1 MRIIYEDGD
10 YREEREKLEKAQ
22 AEKEFTDISSM
33 SDEYKKNLEEENDPD
48 KPRRPAPTLR
58 PETQQPQTAAP
69 AQQPPAPQSAPA
81 QGYAG
86 QPVYYTYPQG
96 YPVQFV
102 QYPQGYAYP
111 NPYGAPPAQNQG
123 FQYPQGYPVQNA
135 VPQNTAPQPA
145 NDAGTRVIYQS
156 PDFDNNESTKKTAP
170 QMKPQP
176 IFTGTTQDAAVHVR
190 PVASV
195 PSGSFEV
202 DDMEM
207 SMFELNAMSHKYQ
220 SKSKAYTKPAQK
232 SSSFEVEDCEEEIS
246 FPEEKSAPVKESKPE
261 NTAKTTKSAKGKSKS
276 RKKKRSEMIRRT
288 VLTIS
293 LIAIVVSIG
302 CLVNEFRLSQMNSDL
317 NEETNDLIINVDDI
331 YSDYQDAVILD
342 GDENEGTAHELTEE
356 EKQAAIAKKW
366 EEIKEKYPNVE
377 FPEGLQLEYANL
389 YGENQDFV
397 GFLKADGIE
406 MSLPIVQTTNDDY
419 YLKKDFHRRNTKYG
433 TPFVTHLNTISEEKY
448 GLDTNTVI
456 FGHHMNDGSVFGIL
470 DEYKTIEGF
479 KAAPVITF
487 DTLYN
492 DYQWK
497 VIAAFVTNAEPSD
510 DNGYVFKYYFTD
522 LSTEERFSAYLNALS
537 ERSLYNTGVDV
548 LPTDKILTLS
558 TCSHEFENA
567 RFVVVA
573 RMVRNGEV
581 PEVDVSRAT
590 VNSNPR
596 YPQAYYDKKKQDN
609 PYKDAY
615 RWEVG

>member
-33 SDEYKKNLEEENDPD
+33 SDEYKKSLEEENDPD

-69 AQQPPAPQSAPA
+69 AQQPSAPQSAPA

-156 PDFDNNESTKKTAP
+156 PDFDNNESAKKTAP

-246 FPEEKSAPVKESKPE
+246 FPEEKSAPVKESKSE
-261 NTAKTTKSAKGKSKS
+261 NTAKTTKSAKGKGKSK
-276 RKKKRSEMIRRT
+276 KKKRSEMIRRT

>member
-22 AEKEFTDISSM
+22 AEKEFTDVSSM
-33 SDEYKKNLEEENDPD
+33 SDEYKRNLEEENAPD
-48 KPRRPAPTLR
+48 KPRRPAATLR
-58 PETQQPQTAAP
+58 PEAQQPQAEVQPQPTAAE
-69 AQQPPAPQSAPA
+69 PPVPP

-86 QPVYYTYPQG
+86 QPVYYAYPQG
-96 YPVQFV
+96 YPVQYV

-111 NPYGAPPAQNQG
+111 VQNQG
-123 FQYPQGYPVQNA
+123 YQYPQMQGYPVQNA
-135 VPQNTAPQPA
+135 VPQPTVPQPA
-145 NDAGTRVIYQS
+145 NETGTRVIYQS
-156 PDFDNNESTKKTAP
+156 PDFDTNEAAPKAAP
-170 QMKPQP
+170 QPMSHP
-176 IFTGTTQDAAVHVR
+176 IFTGTTQDAAVQPR
-190 PVASV
+190 PVV
-195 PSGSFEV
+195 PIPSGSFEV
-202 DDMEM
+202 DDVEM
-207 SMFELNAMSHKYQ
+207 SMFELNAMAHKYQ
-220 SKSKAYTKPAQK
+220 SKSRSYTRTAQ
-232 SSSFEVEDCEEEIS
+232 SGSSFKVEDCEEEII
-246 FPEEKSAPVKESKPE
+246 FPEEKSTPVKEKTEEKKEDKPSKSSK
-261 NTAKTTKSAKGKSKS
+261 NKKKSK
-276 RKKKRSEMIRRT
+276 KKKRSEIIRRT

-293 LIAIVVSIG
+293 VIAIVVSIG
-302 CLVNEFRLSQMNSDL
+302 CLVNEYRLSQMNSEL
-317 NEETNDLIINVDDI
+317 NEETNDLIIDVDDI
-331 YSDYQDAVILD
+331 YSDYQDAIILD
-342 GDENEGTAHELTEE
+342 EEEDESAVHELTEE
-356 EKQAAIAKKW
+356 EKQAAIAEKW
-366 EEIKEKYPNVE
+366 EEIKKKYPNVT

-397 GFLKADGIE
+397 GFLKADGID

-497 VIAAFVTNAEPSD
+497 VIAAFVTNAEASD

-573 RMVRNGEV
+573 RMVRNGELA
-581 PEVDVSRAT
+581 EVDVSRAT

>member
-1 MRIIYEDGD
+1 MRIIYEDGA
-10 YREEREKLEKAQ
+10 YREEREKLERAQ
-22 AEKEFTDISSM
+22 AEKEFTDVSSM
-33 SDEYKKNLEEENDPD
+33 SDEYKRNLDEENAPD
-48 KPRRPAPTLR
+48 KPRRPAATLR
-58 PETQQPQTAAP
+58 PEAQQPQTAVP
-69 AQQPPAPQSAPA
+69 AQPTAPLQPPVPP

-86 QPVYYTYPQG
+86 QPVYYAYPQG
-96 YPVQFV
+96 YPVQYV

-111 NPYGAPPAQNQG
+111 QNQVP
-123 FQYPQGYPVQNA
+123 QYPHMKGYQPMPVQ
-135 VPQNTAPQPA
+135 PTAPQPA
-145 NDAGTRVIYQS
+145 TQSHPTNDSGTRVIYQS
-156 PDFDNNESTKKTAP
+156 PDFDNNDTSPKSAP
-170 QMKPQP
+170 QYAPQP
-176 IFTGTTQDAAVHVR
+176 MFTGVTQEVVVSAQPR
-190 PVASV
+190 PVMPV

-220 SKSKAYTKPAQK
+220 SKARAYESPSRK

-246 FPEEKSAPVKESKPE
+246 FPASPLFDDEEEKKTKKKPESK
-261 NTAKTTKSAKGKSKS
+261 KKSK
-276 RKKKRSEMIRRT
+276 KKKRKELIRRT
-288 VLTIS
+288 VLCIS
-293 LIAIVVSIG
+293 LIAIVVSCG
-302 CLVNEFRLSQMNSDL
+302 FLVNEYRLSQMNAEL
-317 NEETNDLIINVDDI
+317 NEETNELIIDVDDI
-331 YSDYQDAVILD
+331 YSDYQDAVYSDVTEPD
-342 GDENEGTAHELTEE
+342 GSSHELTEE
-356 EKQAAIAKKW
+356 EKQAAIDKKW
-366 EEIKEKYPNVE
+366 EEIKKKYPKVN
-377 FPEGLQLEYANL
+377 FPEGLQLEYAKL

-397 GFLKADGIE
+397 GFLRADGIE
-406 MSLPIVQTTNDDY
+406 MSLPIVQTSNDDY
-419 YLKKDFHRRNTKYG
+419 YLKKDFHKRNTKYG
-433 TPFVTHLNTISEEKY
+433 TPFVTHLNTISEEKF

-487 DTLYN
+487 DTMYH

-497 VIAAFVTNAEPSD
+497 VIAAFVTNAEEAD

-522 LSTEERFSAYLNALS
+522 LSTEERFSAYLNALN